1 VRRSAGSSAT
11 APVSSEISRL
21 QAFPMPPFQGGQM
34 GQFAPASV
42 PFPPPAFQGG
52 QMGQFAPLVANP
64 FAPNVGINPAILQ
77 SLLQLRSAGL
87 L

>member
-1 VRRSAGSSAT
+1 MGGFPAT

-21 QAFPMPPFQGGQM
+21 QASSSAARVPGQPGGSILAD
-34 GQFAPASV
+34 GQFS
-42 PFPPPAFQGG
+42 PFA
-52 QMGQFAPLVANP
+52 ANP
-64 FAPNVGINPAILQ
+64 FAQNFGINPNIGINPAVLQ